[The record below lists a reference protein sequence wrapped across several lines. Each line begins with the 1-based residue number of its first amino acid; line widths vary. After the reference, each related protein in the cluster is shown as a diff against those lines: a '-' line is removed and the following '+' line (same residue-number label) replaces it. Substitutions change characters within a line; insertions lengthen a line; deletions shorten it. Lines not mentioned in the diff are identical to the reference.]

1 MDSELAQLSFETG
14 EFLRDR
20 GLRLCTVESCTGGW
34 IGELVTAT
42 AGSSNWYDRGFI
54 TYSNDAKI
62 ELLGVD
68 PALIRQHGAVSE
80 ETVKAM
86 VAGALERCSADL
98 VLAVSGIAGPG
109 GGSEARPVGT
119 VCFAWIR
126 RDDPVHAA
134 TMRFNG
140 DRESVRKQAVIH
152 ALRTLKRLYE

>member
-1 MDSELAQLSFETG
+1 MDTELAQLSFETG

-20 GLRLCTVESCTGGW
+20 GLTLCTVESCTGGW

-54 TYSNDAKI
+54 TYSNDAKC

-68 PALIRQHGAVSE
+68 PALLREHGAVSE
-80 ETVKAM
+80 EVVRAM
-86 VAGALERCSADL
+86 VSGGLERSNADL
-98 VLAVSGIAGPG
+98 VLAVSGVAGPG
-109 GGSEARPVGT
+109 GGTETRPVGM

-126 RDDPVHAA
+126 RDDPVHSA
-134 TMRFNG
+134 TLRFQG
-140 DRESVRKQAVIH
+140 DRESVRRQAVIH

>member
-1 MDSELAQLSFETG
+1 MDSELAQISFETG

-86 VAGALERCSADL
+86 VNGGLERSSADL
-98 VLAVSGIAGPG
+98 VVAVSGIAGPG
-109 GGSEARPVGT
+109 GGGDERPVGT

-126 RDDPVHAA
+126 RDDPVHTA
-134 TMRFNG
+134 TMRFSG
-140 DRESVRKQAVIH
+140 DREAVRRQTVIH